1 MFQIGSIIDNSY
13 RLNRELGRGGFGVV
27 YAADELGNAEILGPR
42 DTGESQSVLR
52 TVALKLLSL
61 DPSQWRRF
69 RTEVHA
75 LCRLNH
81 PNIVQV
87 YTYGRAGVPYIV
99 MELVEGRGWNE
110 ILKEPGRT
118 IHPQQTLRTL
128 IQVADALKHAHERE
142 VIHRDLKPHNI
153 LITPDR
159 EPKIVD
165 FGLSLLME
173 REAGATQRIGT
184 PGYLAPEIIEADP
197 TACDHRADIYSL
209 GALIHAAF
217 AGSSP
222 FAGGN
227 AHAIVRAQSEGN
239 ITLSNLLPTALHPLV
254 RQCLERDRAARP
266 RTASL
271 VADELRRILAT
282 TGIVRIPR
290 ESGDPLAAVS
300 LRSDTATDRKDLIN
314 LRIGF
319 IEDIEHAQRGAG
331 VRGELIG
338 STEEA
343 SQRFFAYEAEF
354 SRMPGDIYDQLRRL
368 SPGTE
373 VSILG
378 AVTRHNQ
385 KGDTFYSVDTRSVL
399 VVEPYFPLTVTNII
413 KVEGVRAGAC
423 PSRHFVDLRQQEDIG
438 KPIVVGNLVHQ
449 LLSDLFERNI
459 DPGNSRALHQRME
472 IVIASQ
478 RLELVAAGIS
488 DARLP
493 DLRNEILGHLAALAE
508 WASPQHTLR
517 SGNLTE
523 ARRFSPR
530 YGLDGKFDIMLEG
543 EKHLRIL
550 ELKTGKH
557 AMPDHERQLRAY
569 MLIWGA
575 YAEARN
581 KEVEGRLLY
590 SGSKK
595 ELGITRVTDDD
606 VRQLASS
613 RNEIV
618 LLRKRLAEVGT
629 EAEMPRY
636 DQHPA
641 LCRDDVCRYRAT
653 TCKDQQAALPPAS
666 RITGAVTLL
675 AARYYSHFV
684 KLLEREHWAISK
696 RRGDIFR
703 EHWADQ
709 EPGDVR
715 ALRDVPLK
723 SVNEKTGEL
732 TFDLA
737 DEGLFNPE
745 DTLLLHQRDFASEPM
760 VLGRVRSSEGASLVV
775 SVDSVRPFL
784 QSGHKAWSISRDE
797 RPPSDKITHGSLFAF
812 VAANDPARRDA
823 ILSPGKPKPLIAA
836 DALSAELQSLLN
848 KEQAIAVAN
857 ALREDLP
864 VFRIEGPPG
873 TGKSQVVATAIAA
886 LVASGKRVLLTAN
899 THTAVDNILPRLVRL
914 GVPGLLRVGSR
925 TAPSAE
931 LAQALH
937 DKGLPDDALTLELL
951 ADDASGLDDL
961 RAKILASRVIACTTH
976 ACAKHPVFS
985 VLRAQDGPPQ
995 QRGAARL
1002 PIFDVAIIDEASQ
1015 LIEPLSLAAI
1025 NLARRTVLV
1034 GDQQQLPPVVTAD
1047 DALSSA
1053 FTDDETSI
1061 TRDLAAIGVAG
1072 LDRSLFARLAGRVP
1086 SVMLRTQY
1094 RMNNA
1099 IQAFPSR
1106 SFYSGLL
1113 QPDAKVAERN
1123 LPIPAEALA
1132 ALDPELRRRLD
1143 PERPLVWVDDPGKP
1157 KARSCSQQA
1166 AEVARTAA
1174 ALWRLWQHRTEEVPR
1189 DAWLGIVTPFRNQC
1203 TAIRNALV
1211 AELGEEAALIEVDT
1225 TDKFQGREKEA
1236 ILFSLVRNTWSDF
1249 VFDERR
1255 INVSLTRARSKL
1267 IVFGPKE
1274 LGRRMHEV
1282 FAPADPPG
1290 EDLQD

>member
-42 DTGESQSVLR
+42 DAGESQSVLR

-227 AHAIVRAQSEGN
+227 AHAIVRAQTEGN
-239 ITLSNLLPTALHPLV
+239 ITLSNLLPAALHPLV
-254 RQCLERDRAARP
+254 RQCLERDRAGRP
-266 RTASL
+266 RTAAL

-300 LRSDTATDRKDLIN
+300 LRSDAVTDRKDLIN
-314 LRIGF
+314 LRVGF

-338 STEEA
+338 SGEEA
-343 SQRFFAYEAEF
+343 THRFFAYEAEF

-368 SPGTE
+368 TPGTE
-373 VSILG
+373 ISILG
-378 AVTRHNQ
+378 AITRRNQ
-385 KGDTFYSVDTRSVL
+385 KGDTFYSVDTRSTL

-423 PSRHFVDLRQQEDIG
+423 PSRHFVDLRQQEDAG

-459 DPGNSRALHQRME
+459 DPGNTRALHQRME
-472 IVIASQ
+472 LVIASQ
-478 RLELVAAGIS
+478 RLELVAAGLS

-493 DLRNEILGHLAALAE
+493 ELREEILGHLAALAE

-517 SGNLTE
+517 AGNLTE

-543 EKHLRIL
+543 DKQLRIL

-569 MLIWGA
+569 MLIWRA
-575 YAEARN
+575 YAEARG
-581 KEVEGRLLY
+581 KEVDGRLLY

-595 ELGITRVTDDD
+595 EMAISRVSDDD
-606 VRQLASS
+606 IRQLASS

-641 LCRDDVCRYRAT
+641 LCRDDVCRYRAS
-653 TCKDQQAALPPAS
+653 TCKEQQSLLPPAS
-666 RITGAVTLL
+666 RISGAVTLL

-684 KLLEREHWAISK
+684 KLLEREHWAITK
-696 RRGDIFR
+696 RRGDIYR

-715 ALRDVPLK
+715 ALRDVPLQ
-723 SVNEKTGEL
+723 SVNEKSLEL

-745 DTLLLHQRDFASEPM
+745 DVVLLHQRDLAAEPM
-760 VLGRVRSSEGASLVV
+760 IIGRVRSSEGATLVV
-775 SVDSVRPFL
+775 GVDSVRPFL

-797 RPPSDKITHGSLFAF
+797 RSPSDKVTHGALFAF
-812 VAANDPARRDA
+812 VAENDPARRDA
-823 ILSPGKPKPLIAA
+823 ILSPGKPKALIGADTLVPELRAA
-836 DALSAELQSLLN
+836 LN
-848 KEQAIAVAN
+848 DEQAIAVAN
-857 ALREDLP
+857 ALRDDLTL
-864 VFRIEGPPG
+864 FRIEGPPG

-925 TAPSAE
+925 SAPSAE
-931 LAQALH
+931 LAEALRE
-937 DKGLPDDALTLELL
+937 KGLADDALTLELL
-951 ADDASGLDDL
+951 ADDATGLDDL
-961 RAKILASRVIACTTH
+961 RTKVLASRVVACTSH
-976 ACAKHPVFS
+976 ACARHPVFAI
-985 VLRAQDGPPQ
+985 LRAKDGPT
-995 QRGAARL
+995 QRGAKRQ

-1025 NLARRTVLV
+1025 NLANRCVLV

-1047 DALSSA
+1047 DALSAA
-1053 FTDDETSI
+1053 FADETSL

-1086 SVMLRTQY
+1086 SIMLRTQY

-1113 QPDAKVAERN
+1113 QPADKVAERN
-1123 LPIPAEALA
+1123 LPVPQEALA

-1143 PERPLVWVDDPGKP
+1143 PERPLVWVDDPGKA
-1157 KARSCSQQA
+1157 KARSCPQQA

-1174 ALWRLWQHRTEEVPR
+1174 ALWRLWQQRTEEVPR
-1189 DAWLGIVTPFRNQC
+1189 DGWLGIVTPFRNQC
-1203 TAIRNALV
+1203 TAIRNALA

-1282 FAPADPPG
+1282 FAPASPPTAVD
-1290 EDLQD
+1290 ET